1 MTQDPYTQKEK
12 LLRRKHRLE
21 WETLAAKREAES
33 SRRSPSDFSGQVTFR
48 LGPDPFE
55 VEAAELKARQH
66 EELLALVNERIAAN
80 SPPDLSP
87 PTKRFTGTVTSPLA
101 ARKAEEFIR
110 KKGIGFTAFAVM
122 VGTTD
127 RTLRRFRKTGSVR
140 RDIFHKVVEVLGVKP
155 EDLLS

>member
-1 MTQDPYTQKEK
+1 MTQDPYTQKER

-21 WETLAAKREAES
+21 WETLAAKRAAES
-33 SRRSPSDFSGQVTFR
+33 SRRGPLAFEELTIR

-66 EELLALVNERIAAN
+66 EELLALVNERIVAN
-80 SPPDLSP
+80 SPPDLRP

-110 KKGIGFTAFAVM
+110 KKGIGFTAFAEM
-122 VGTTD
+122 IGTTD

-140 RDIFHKVVEVLGVKP
+140 RHIFHKVAEILGVKP
-155 EDLLS
+155 EDLLL